1 VAVQPGDVPM
11 LRRDSPFSCRIR
23 TSSTQIWTPLVL
35 RDAQQSAAA
44 RENRNLYLFARLK
57 TGITAKQA
65 RADISTLG
73 RLAAETSPDT
83 EKGWGATPKGAPFY
97 IVGLPVRFAAP
108 KSTWAVDTAFTR
120 WDEKAGLQ
128 RDAIRSR

>member
-83 EKGWGATPKGAPFY
+83 RKVGGLLQKGRPFTLSGY
-97 IVGLPVRFAAP
+97 R
-108 KSTWAVDTAFTR
+108 
-120 WDEKAGLQ
+120 
-128 RDAIRSR
+128 